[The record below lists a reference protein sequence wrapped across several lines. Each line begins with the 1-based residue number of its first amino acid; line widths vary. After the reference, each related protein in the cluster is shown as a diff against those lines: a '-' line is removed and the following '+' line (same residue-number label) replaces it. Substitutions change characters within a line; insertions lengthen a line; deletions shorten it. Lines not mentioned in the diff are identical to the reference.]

1 MNRIIMHIDVNNA
14 YLSWTAIDLLKN
26 GYKSDIRDQIAVI
39 AGNEKERRGVVLA
52 KSIKAKQCGIK
63 TGESL
68 FSARQKCKEL
78 KIYSPNHELYDIMS
92 QAMFNLLKKY
102 TPDIEIVSVDE
113 CFLDYGKIKNIH
125 KDEVEFAY
133 KIKEEIYNKLGFTV
147 NIGIAN
153 NKLCAKMASD
163 FSKPNKVH
171 TLFENE
177 IKDKMWI
184 LPIEDLYGIGKKS
197 SEKLINL
204 NIKTI
209 GNLANSKRE
218 DLYKYF
224 KNQSEYMINIANGID
239 NSEVISEARDPKC
252 ISHTNTLL
260 SDCDNV
266 EEINVELKR
275 ISNMLGNDLRTQ
287 CKYANTIAIIIKD
300 KYFTH
305 YTHQYKLKN
314 PTNINDEIYNI
325 SKKLFKDSWNNIPVR
340 LIGIRVDSLTED
352 KNYQISLFE
361 DVKEK
366 ESSEKLDKVIDNLR
380 KKYGDKII

>member
-14 YLSWTAIDLLKN
+14 YLSWTALDLLKN
-26 GYKSDIRDQIAVI
+26 GYKTDIRDEIAVI

-52 KSIKAKQCGIK
+52 KSISAKKYNIK

-68 FSARQKCKEL
+68 FSARQKCKKL
-78 KIYSPNHELYDIMS
+78 KIYSPNHELYDKMS
-92 QAMFNLLKKY
+92 QSMFNLLEKY
-102 TPDIEIVSVDE
+102 TPDIEVVSIDE
-113 CFLDYGKIKNIH
+113 CFLDYGKIKKIH
-125 KDEVEFAY
+125 GDEIEFAY
-133 KIKEEIYNKLGFTV
+133 KIKDEIYNNLGFTV

-177 IKDKMWI
+177 VKDKMWI
-184 LPIEDLYGIGKKS
+184 LPIGDLYGIGRKS

-209 GNLANSKRE
+209 GDLANSKKE

-239 NSEVISEARDPKC
+239 DSEVINELRDPKC

-260 SDCDNV
+260 SDCENI
-266 EEINVELKR
+266 EEINIELKR
-275 ISNMLGNDLRTQ
+275 ISNMLGNDLRAQ
-287 CKYANTIAIIIKD
+287 GKYANTIAIIIKD

-314 PTNINDEIYNI
+314 PTNINEEIYNI

-366 ESSEKLDKVIDNLR
+366 ENNEKLDKVIDDLR

>member
-1 MNRIIMHIDVNNA
+1 MHIDVNNA
-14 YLSWTAIDLLKN
+14 YLSWSAIDLLKN
-26 GYKSDIRDQIAVI
+26 GYKSDIREEIAVI

-52 KSIKAKQCGIK
+52 KSIKAKQCDIK

-78 KIYSPNHELYDIMS
+78 KIYSPDHTLYDKMS
-92 QAMFNLLKKY
+92 QSMFKLLEKY
-102 TPDIEIVSVDE
+102 TPDIEIVSIDE
-113 CFLDYGKIKNIH
+113 CFLDYGKIKSIH
-125 KDEVEFAY
+125 KDETEFAY
-133 KIKEEIYNKLGFTV
+133 KIKEEIYNTLGFTV

-177 IKDKMWI
+177 IKDKMWPLSI
-184 LPIEDLYGIGKKS
+184 GELYGIGRKS
-197 SEKLINL
+197 AEKLINL

-209 GNLANSKRE
+209 GDLANSKKE
-218 DLYKYF
+218 ELYKYF
-224 KNQSEYMINIANGID
+224 KNQSEYMINIANGVD

-260 SDCDNV
+260 LDCDNM
-266 EEINVELKR
+266 EEINIELKR
-275 ISNMLGNDLRTQ
+275 ISNLLGNDLRTQ
-287 CKYANTIAIIIKD
+287 GKYANTVAIIIKD

-314 PTNINDEIYNI
+314 PTNINDEIYNV

-340 LIGIRVDSLTED
+340 LIGIRVDSLTEN

-361 DVKEK
+361 DIKDK
-366 ESSEKLDKVIDNLR
+366 ESNEKLDKAIDNLR

>member
-14 YLSWTAIDLLKN
+14 FLSWSAIDLLKN
-26 GYKSDIRDQIAVI
+26 GYKSDIRDEIAVI

-63 TGESL
+63 TAESL

-78 KIYSPNHELYDIMS
+78 KIYSPNHELYDKMS
-92 QAMFNLLKKY
+92 QSMFNLLEKY
-102 TPDIEIVSVDE
+102 TPDIEIVSIDE

-133 KIKEEIYNKLGFTV
+133 KIKDEIYNTLGFTV

-177 IKDKMWI
+177 VKEKMWPLNI
-184 LPIEDLYGIGKKS
+184 GELYGIGRKS
-197 SEKLINL
+197 AEKLINL

-209 GNLANSKRE
+209 GDLANSKKE
-218 DLYKYF
+218 DLYKHF
-224 KNQSEYMINIANGID
+224 KNQSEYMINIANGVD
-239 NSEVISEARDPKC
+239 NSEVINETRDPKC

-260 SDCDNV
+260 SDCDNI
-266 EEINVELKR
+266 EEINIELKR

-287 CKYANTIAIIIKD
+287 GKYANTIAIIIKD
-300 KYFTH
+300 KYFAH

-314 PTNINDEIYNI
+314 PTNLTEEIYNV

-340 LIGIRVDSLTED
+340 LIGIRADSLTED
-352 KNYQISLFE
+352 NNYQISLFE

-366 ESSEKLDKVIDNLR
+366 ENNEQLDKVIDDLR